1 MRIWHKDLIDVLPD
15 NLLLQLQND
24 CLTIIGNLVDFDSTG
39 DDLCDRM
46 LEYPKTHFTT
56 YCTEV
61 AREVMSRE
69 ITTQETHEL
78 IKEATA
84 MHSTETTFYS
94 FIAWEDAC
102 YVTHQRLFEFW
113 HSPRYL
119 QQCLLILEEMYDCDL
134 IMYKDWFGIL
144 NKVKTATPLCE
155 ETFNSLFV

>member
-15 NLLLQLQND
+15 NLLSQLQND
-24 CLTIIGNLVDFDSTG
+24 CLTIIGNLLDFNSTG
-39 DDLCDRM
+39 DDLCDRIC
-46 LEYPKTHFTT
+46 EYPKTHFTT
-56 YCTEV
+56 YCDEV
-61 AREVMSRE
+61 TKEVMSRE

-84 MHSTETTFYS
+84 MHLHEITYPILS
-94 FIAWEDAC
+94 WEDAC

-134 IMYKDWFGIL
+134 IMYKDWFNIL
-144 NKVKTATPLCE
+144 NKVKTATTLCE

>member
-24 CLTIIGNLVDFDSTG
+24 CLTIIGNLLDFDSTG

-46 LEYPKTHFTT
+46 CEYPRTHFTT

-61 AREVMSRE
+61 AKEIISRE
-69 ITTQETHEL
+69 INTNETLKL
-78 IKEATA
+78 IETATG
-84 MHSTETTFYS
+84 MHLYE
-94 FIAWEDAC
+94 IATYPVLSLEDAC